1 MSTEVG
7 RILEASSRDT
17 VEGDADPKMLRYRTL
32 IVSSDHISEVIK
44 DINFLAIKAEVSHPL
59 LRPLLRQRC
68 KSYEYAV
75 ASHSS
80 IGGAM
85 LKMLQTQR
93 TEYSVRQQ
101 STGRSGMG
109 LRELL
114 QGGNKGGDE

>member
-1 MSTEVG
+1 MG

-32 IVSSDHISEVIK
+32 IVESDQISEVIK

-80 IGGAM
+80 IHGRM

-93 TEYSVRQQ
+93 TEYSVNQQ
-101 STGRSGMG
+101 NSGRSGMG

-114 QGGNKGGDE
+114 SGGNKSGSE